1 MALTK
6 TEVSKLYVSIFNRAS
21 EGAGNT
27 YWQEDAADL
36 KDAAAKMLSTPDA
49 ATYFGTSLDSN
60 QAFIEHIYLNTL
72 NKTASQDTEGVAYW
86 VNQLNSGLSRAEIVG
101 SLVTAVDDYAASTD
115 PVTAFAY
122 HQVTNR
128 VAVSDSIAD
137 SGVTDMAFTQKAL
150 AAVSADMS
158 TLDIV
163 ENLVQMV
170 QENPTALT
178 EVSNTL
184 VEVKELI
191 AANASNATASAAVL
205 ANLATV
211 IENVAASSTSGTISN
226 LSSTLSA
233 LTATVEAAKTDAA
246 FIAHPETLASSIATN
261 PTVVTQSANTTVTT
275 GTAVEVP
282 TTPTTPSGGG
292 SSGGGGSSTP
302 APTTQ
307 TVSVSADGSS
317 DASSLAST
325 YNFTAGTY
333 EYTIAGFNDGDVI
346 DLPTGMTPTIINTSF
361 SDTNLTVQWAYNGD
375 VITINLT
382 GIPSADDGNIYGV
395 TSFNTAFGA
404 GSIA

>member
-21 EGAGNT
+21 EGEGNT
-27 YWQEDAADL
+27 YWQNDAVDM

-72 NKTASQDTEGVAYW
+72 NKTASQDAEGIAYW

-137 SGVTDMAFTQKAL
+137 SGITDMAFTQKAL

-163 ENLVQMV
+163 ENLVAMV
-170 QENPTALT
+170 QDNPTALT

-191 AANASNATASAAVL
+191 AANANDATASAAVL

-211 IENVAASSTSGTISN
+211 IEKVAASSTNGSIAN
-226 LSSTLSA
+226 LATTLSA
-233 LTATVEAAKTDAA
+233 LTATVEAAKEDPSFVAN
-246 FIAHPETLASSIATN
+246 PETLASSIAAN
-261 PTVVTQSANTTVTT
+261 PTAVVEDAATV
-275 GTAVEVP
+275 VEEA
-282 TTPTTPSGGG
+282 TTPTTPTAPPSGG
-292 SSGGGGSSTP
+292 GGGGSSTP
-302 APTTQ
+302 ATTQ
-307 TVSVSADGSS
+307 TVNVTTAGSS
-317 DASSLAST
+317 DASALDST
-325 YNFTAGTY
+325 YHFTAGTY
-333 EYTIAGFNDGDVI
+333 TYTIAGFNDGDVL
-346 DLPTGMTPTIINTSF
+346 DLPTGITPTIINTSF
-361 SDTNLTVQWAYNGD
+361 SDTNLTVQWAYDGD